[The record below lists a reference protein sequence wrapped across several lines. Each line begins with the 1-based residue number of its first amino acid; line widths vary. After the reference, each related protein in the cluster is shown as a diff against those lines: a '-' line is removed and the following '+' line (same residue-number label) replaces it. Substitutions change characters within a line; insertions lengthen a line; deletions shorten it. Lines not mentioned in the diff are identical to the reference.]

1 MLTLSPRSLVHG
13 LSCSSGGFVSN
24 KPLALLRHVGPCLV
38 SQEDGRPIFL
48 SRLASKVSKDHISGC
63 RGAAV
68 GSLPF
73 TKNTRVCKLTN
84 DNCNIIKTISS

>member
-1 MLTLSPRSLVHG
+1 MSSFTVEKFILLALTSFAVLGRFCL
-13 LSCSSGGFVSN
+13 N

-38 SQEDGRPIFL
+38 SQKDGRPIFL

-73 TKNTRVCKLTN
+73 TKNT
-84 DNCNIIKTISS
+84 